1 MLAQPYT
8 RNEALLNQAEGVL
21 GAESHSADL
30 NSHLAS
36 QQGNV
41 DGTGSARGTSQMATQ
56 TAPTTAPLFD
66 AGTHARRW
74 ISDYCARRSSGDVLC
89 DSGDPAWPAMF
100 EELASVASDDLAHA
114 RERVQRH
121 AADIGTGF
129 RIVGEADERPWP
141 VSPVPLLIAQGEWN
155 AIASGVIQRAE
166 LIEQVVADLYGEA
179 KFVERGLIPAALV
192 TGSPLFLRPMVG
204 LRPPGGH
211 HLQFIA
217 VDLGR
222 GPTGE
227 WRVLAD
233 HVRAPAGAGYALE
246 NRLALSRTLGG
257 LQGRLNIQ
265 RHAPFF
271 AAMRAGLAAACRRSD
286 PRVGLLTPGR
296 FNPSYPEQA
305 HLARYLG
312 LLLVEGADLAALEDK
327 VYVRTIAGLKRID
340 ALWRRVDPRML
351 DPLAF
356 DSHSQI
362 GVPGLIDAYAANN
375 VVLANAPGAGV
386 LEAPA
391 FAAFLPMLS
400 RRLTGEDL
408 RLPNIATWWCGQPSE
423 RARVEEDLD
432 SMLIGPAFTAAPLGL
447 PGGGAVPG
455 ADLSGPVRRRLLS
468 DMARRP
474 QDYVG
479 QEIVRLSTM
488 PVVTGDA
495 LVARPFTLRVFA
507 ARGADGG
514 WTVLPGGFARIGEH
528 PDPRASVMGEGHWS
542 ADVCVHGAE
551 PVAAVSLLPDTD
563 SLAVRRNPGTLP
575 SRVADNF
582 YWLGR
587 YLERGE
593 ALLSAIRVMLGN
605 SIDVDG
611 GAALASDTVGRLV
624 GLITGAGAAPHPPS
638 LRRADLQA
646 LARTAMEA
654 DDWQSVAT
662 INRHARHIGDGS
674 RDRLSADM
682 VRLLDAPFPRHPGM
696 LDRAGSLQ
704 RRYAAILGLSA
715 EHMVRTASWRFHDL
729 GRRVERAMG
738 IARTVRVFGM
748 PGTSADDLSTL
759 LDLANSQISYRQRYP
774 TGIARVPVVDL
785 VALDPGNPR
794 GLAFQVERIV
804 EHLRAL
810 PVLADDGMAEDQQGQ
825 ATALAARVGTASAPG
840 LDPELLGDL
849 EARLGTLSDA
859 IARRYFLQGAEP
871 LRAPGLTLA

>member
-1 MLAQPYT
+1 MTAAPNAAAHAQ
-8 RNEALLNQAEGVL
+8 A
-21 GAESHSADL
+21 
-30 NSHLAS
+30 
-36 QQGNV
+36 
-41 DGTGSARGTSQMATQ
+41 
-56 TAPTTAPLFD
+56 
-66 AGTHARRW
+66 W
-74 ISDYCARRSSGDVLC
+74 IADYCARRGAGDVLC
-89 DSGDPAWPAMF
+89 DAIGHGGDPAWAAMF
-100 EELASVASDDLAHA
+100 EELAAIASDLGHA

-129 RIVGEADERPWP
+129 RIIGEADERPWP
-141 VSPVPLLIAQGEWN
+141 VSPVPLLIERSEWRE
-155 AIASGVIQRAE
+155 IAAGVVQRAG
-166 LIEQVVADLYGEA
+166 LMEQVVADLYGEA
-179 KFVERGLIPAALV
+179 KLVARGLVPAALV

-204 LRPPGGH
+204 LQPPGGH
-211 HLQFIA
+211 HLQVIA

-227 WRVLAD
+227 WRVVAD
-233 HVRAPAGAGYALE
+233 HLRAANGAGYALE

-257 LQGRLNIQ
+257 LQERLNVE

-271 AAMRAGLAAACRRSD
+271 AAMRAGLARACRRTD
-286 PRVGLLTPGR
+286 PRIGLLTPGR
-296 FNPSYPEQA
+296 LNPSYAEQA

-312 LLLVEGADLAALEDK
+312 MLLVEGADLAGLEGR

-340 ALWRRVDPRML
+340 ALWTRVTPRLL

-356 DSHSQI
+356 DTHSQI
-362 GVPGLIDAYAANN
+362 GVPGLIDAYAGGE

-391 FAAFLPMLS
+391 WSAFLPMLC

-408 RLPNIATWWCGQPSE
+408 RIPNIATWWCGQPSE
-423 RARVEEDLD
+423 RSHVEDELD
-432 SMLIGPAFTAAPLGL
+432 SMLIGPAFHAPLGL
-447 PGGGAVPG
+447 VGGKAVPG
-455 ADLSGPVRRRLLS
+455 ADLSGPLRRRLL
-468 DMARRP
+468 DDLVRRP

-488 PVVTGDA
+488 PVVAGDA
-495 LVARPFTLRVFA
+495 LVSRPFTLRVFA
-507 ARGADGG
+507 ARDGDG
-514 WTVLPGGFARIGEH
+514 QWTVLPGGFARIGEH
-528 PDPRASVMGEGHWS
+528 PDPRAAVMGEGSWS
-542 ADVCVHGAE
+542 ADVCVHGPD
-551 PVAAVSLLPDTD
+551 PVAPISLLPDADT
-563 SLAVRRNPGTLP
+563 LAVRRNPGTLP

-593 ALLSAIRVMLGN
+593 ALLGVIRLMLGN

-611 GAALASDTVGRLV
+611 GAALSGSTVGRLV

-638 LRRADLQA
+638 LGRADLQA
-646 LARTAMEA
+646 LAKTAME
-654 DDWQSVAT
+654 DEGFHSVAA
-662 INRHARHIGDGS
+662 INRCARHIGDGS

-682 VRLLDAPFPRHPGM
+682 VRLLDAPFPRHAGT
-696 LDRAGSLQ
+696 LDRAGALQ

-729 GRRVERAMG
+729 GRRIERAMSV
-738 IARTVRVFGM
+738 ARNVRMFGLA
-748 PGTSADDLSTL
+748 GASADDLSTL

-774 TGIARVPVVDL
+774 TGIARVPVIDL

-794 GLAFQVERIV
+794 GLAFQVARIG
-804 EHLRAL
+804 EHLQCL
-810 PVLADDGMAEDQQGQ
+810 PVLGDDGMAEDQQAQ
-825 ATALAARVGTASAPG
+825 AIALAARVSTANAQG

-849 EARLGTLSDA
+849 EARLASLSEA